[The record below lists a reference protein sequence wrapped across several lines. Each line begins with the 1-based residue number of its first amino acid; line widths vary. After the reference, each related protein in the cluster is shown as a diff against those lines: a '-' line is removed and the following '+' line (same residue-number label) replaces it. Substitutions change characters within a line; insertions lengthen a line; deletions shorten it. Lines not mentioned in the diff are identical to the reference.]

1 LDYRR
6 FWRGTVIAIGP
17 LHEPQGAAKEEAHMT
32 TKTFAW
38 LGRGL
43 VVSASL
49 VLASLAGG
57 CVETD
62 LAPERP
68 EVPAERTGASESD
81 QVDLHDSL
89 VGTWRFVYTPERRAE
104 IEAMLAEK
112 VTDPAALE
120 TAKREAEEEAS
131 ASEVEFTADRE
142 YISRIGDK
150 VIFTAKYE
158 AKATG
163 ATTLSLTQADSD
175 LEIRVDLGDDDSI
188 TMHDPKKG
196 ALRFVRK

>member
-1 LDYRR
+1 
-6 FWRGTVIAIGP
+6 
-17 LHEPQGAAKEEAHMT
+17 MT

-38 LGRGL
+38 MGRGL

-49 VLASLAGG
+49 VLASMAGG

-68 EVPAERTGASESD
+68 EVPAERTSEAE
-81 QVDLHDSL
+81 QEDLHASL
-89 VGTWRFVYTPERRAE
+89 VGTWQFVYTPERRAQ
-104 IEAMLAEK
+104 IEAMLADK
-112 VTDPAALE
+112 IADPVALE
-120 TAKREAEEEAS
+120 TAKREAEQEAQ

-158 AKATG
+158 ATATG
-163 ATTLSLTQADSD
+163 ATTLSLTQPGTD